1 MRRKS
6 LLSFMLSLSLLLSA
20 LPLTAYATAED
31 DAPPTD
37 LPPVSEPTEDSPQI
51 AEVTTL
57 EELLAAI
64 DAAESGDTIAL
75 SNQIYIDQNC
85 VIGDTEK
92 VITLIPSDTFTA
104 GTFLTVSSFAEQ
116 DVTIQNLNLDGQGA
130 TLSAIVVNHTSLD
143 DTVGQFAML
152 PRTALLFCLP

>member
-6 LLSFMLSLSLLLSA
+6 LLSFMLSLFLLLSA
-20 LPLTAYATAED
+20 LPLTAYATAEND
-31 DAPPTD
+31 TPSTD
-37 LPPVSEPTEDSPQI
+37 PPPVSEPAEDSPQI

-75 SNQIYIDQNC
+75 SNPIYIGQSC

-92 VITLIPSDTFTA
+92 
-104 GTFLTVSSFAEQ
+104 
-116 DVTIQNLNLDGQGA
+116 
-130 TLSAIVVNHTSLD
+130 
-143 DTVGQFAML
+143 
-152 PRTALLFCLP
+152 